1 MAAVPEYTVEGGIP
15 ELLTA
20 VGQGIWVELYVG
32 KGADAAED
40 VKLLVALAVDV
51 CRSVPFEDEVRLG
64 VIPVGHKVIVLPP
77 LAVMTEAVRP
87 PLDVELVQGNDA
99 EAEAVMFDITVVD
112 EVMTGIE
119 MVPVSDAWVELNV
132 GHGGKVAEA
141 PIEVLLEVAA
151 FPEWLV
157 AIQVAL
163 ALAAHV
169 EFGS

>member
-1 MAAVPEYTVEGGIP
+1 MAAVPENTVEGGIP
-15 ELLTA
+15 ELLTV
-20 VGQGIWVELYVG
+20 VGQGIWVELNVG
-32 KGADAAED
+32 KGGDAAAD

-51 CRSVPFEDEVRLG
+51 CRTVPFEDEVRLG

-77 LAVMTEAVRP
+77 LTVMTEAVRP
-87 PLDVELVQGNDA
+87 PLDVELVQGNDG
-99 EAEAVMFDITVVD
+99 ETELVIFDILVAD

-119 MVPVSDAWVELNV
+119 TVPVSDAWVELNI

-141 PIEVLLEVAA
+141 PIEVIFEVAGS
-151 FPEWLV
+151 PEWLV
-157 AIQVAL
+157 AVQVAL